1 MIKVKQAIIVEG
13 KYDKIR
19 LSNIVDAV
27 IIETHGFGIYKD
39 KETAELIRALAKKT
53 GIIILTD
60 SDSAGFR
67 IRSHIRGIVKDGE
80 IKNVYIPDIP
90 GKEKRKSVQS
100 KQGLLGVEGI
110 DDETLLKA
118 FEKAGVLAEK
128 SENTQKEH
136 ITKSMLLDYGLTG
149 GVNSALLREKF
160 QQKLGLPR
168 QLSTNLLIEILNT
181 MYSKTQFEQI
191 VKDFLDNIP
200 SA

>member
-27 IIETHGFGIYKD
+27 IIETRGFGIYKN
-39 KETAELIRALAKKT
+39 KEIAELIRSLAKKT

-80 IKNVYIPDIP
+80 IINVYIPDIP
-90 GKEKRKSVQS
+90 GKEKRKTVRS

-110 DDETLLKA
+110 DDKTLLNA

-128 SENTQKEH
+128 SENSQNDP
-136 ITKSMLLDYGLTG
+136 ITKATLFDCGLTG
-149 GVNSALLREKF
+149 CNNSALLREKI

-168 QLSTNLLIEILNT
+168 QLSTNLLIEILNK
-181 MYSKTQFEQI
+181 MYSKSEFEQI
-191 VKDFLDNIP
+191 VKEFLSDRHLP
-200 SA
+200 